1 MPDTNIKLLDNL
13 LDALDRLYDRATT
26 VTDLHALVFATEV
39 ALSGTVHTPILTDAE
54 QRLQRILRSG
64 KSVSE
69 ERDVALNETDDLRKY
84 LAGVVPFP

>member
-1 MPDTNIKLLDNL
+1 MPNTDIKLLDNL

-26 VTDLHALVFATEV
+26 VTDLHALVYATKV
-39 ALSGTVHTPILTDAE
+39 ALSETVHTAILTDAE

-64 KSVSE
+64 KSVTE

>member
-1 MPDTNIKLLDNL
+1 MPDTDIKLLDNL

-39 ALSGTVHTPILTDAE
+39 ALSGTVHTPILTDAA

>member
-1 MPDTNIKLLDNL
+1 MPDTDIKLLDNL

-39 ALSGTVHTPILTDAE
+39 ALSGTVHTAILTDAAK
-54 QRLQRILRSG
+54 RLQRILRSG